1 MRTQTTPR
9 VPYSITYNSGGK
21 VRETSVYAESYYH
34 AHAIA
39 VGLLGLSMNQILT
52 IKPR

>member
-1 MRTQTTPR
+1 MKTAQK

-21 VRETSVYAESYYH
+21 VRETSVYAETYFH
-34 AHAIA
+34 ARAIA
-39 VGLLGLSMNQILT
+39 VGLLGLQYNQILT